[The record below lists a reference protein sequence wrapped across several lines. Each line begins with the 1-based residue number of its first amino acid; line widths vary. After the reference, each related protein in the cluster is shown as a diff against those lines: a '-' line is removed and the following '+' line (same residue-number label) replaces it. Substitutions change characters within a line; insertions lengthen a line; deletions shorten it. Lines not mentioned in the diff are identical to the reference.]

1 MNIIEI
7 KSPHKVLSQDPIHPH
22 IGKKFRVSEGRKSF
36 VCVIDDHYTVVS
48 CVSFTKG
55 ISHNMDELLQHYD
68 HPDTAMFW
76 TVYKTKEAKK
86 VKNLPTMVGAKALIL
101 TFGYLKA
108 HYQQLKT
115 FATLSPVPTLASKF
129 SSIPTDITSL
139 NDWLSMRKD
148 PVARF
153 HLLNGAKLHR
163 ICLDADRSNL
173 RRKQSY
179 GIMVNYTY

>member
-1 MNIIEI
+1 MNIVEIE
-7 KSPHKVLSQDPIHPH
+7 SPHKVLSQDPIHTH
-22 IGKKFRVSEGRKSF
+22 IGKTFRVTKGRKSF
-36 VCVIDDHYTVVS
+36 ACMIENHYAVIS

-55 ISHNMDELLQHYD
+55 ISRTMDEIAQHHD
-68 HPDTAMFW
+68 DPDTAMFW
-76 TVYKTKEAKK
+76 TVYKTKEAKEL
-86 VKNLPTMVGAKALIL
+86 KNLPTMVGAKALIL

-115 FATLSPVPTLASKF
+115 FATLSPVPTLAKKF
-129 SSIPTDITSL
+129 SSIPTDIMVL

-173 RRKQSY
+173 RQKQSY
-179 GIMVNYTY
+179 GTMVNYTY